1 MRLNVYRGL
10 VSSVYIFLFSNDFIL
25 IVFELVR
32 ELRCVVKVEKYYK
45 VRYKIY
51 WIYKVI
57 KIFIC
62 WYNVLV
68 YFFGKIEWNDV
79 KKLYVFMLMV

>member
-62 WYNVLV
+62 CYNVLV

-79 KKLYVFMLMV
+79 KKLLMLRV

>member
-57 KIFIC
+57 KILIC
-62 WYNVLV
+62 WYNILV

-79 KKLYVFMLMV
+79 KKLFMLMV

>member
-32 ELRCVVKVEKYYK
+32 EFRCVVKVEKYYK

-79 KKLYVFMLMV
+79 KKLLMLMV

>member
-32 ELRCVVKVEKYYK
+32 EFRCVVKVEKYYK

-79 KKLYVFMLMV
+79 IKLFMLMV

>member
-32 ELRCVVKVEKYYK
+32 EFRCVVKVEKYYK

-79 KKLYVFMLMV
+79 KKLFMLMV